1 MKGKLGIHNTPE
13 AAPNPSRKI
22 RHSQKK
28 KKNPN
33 IWSLFT
39 KREFPKVG
47 KRGWKWQH
55 SQKKTKHGAREE
67 AWLPFPKKPRIWEW
81 QRRENPGSSVDFS
94 SVFSL
99 FSFQGVQATLRE
111 FPAQR
116 SHFQGFTEEDPR
128 KKK

>member
-13 AAPNPSRKI
+13 AALNPSRKI

-28 KKNPN
+28 KKTPTFGHYLQRGNSQKLGKGAGN
-33 IWSLFT
+33 GSI
-39 KREFPKVG
+39 PK
-47 KRGWKWQH
+47 
-55 SQKKTKHGAREE
+55 KKTKHGAREE

-99 FSFQGVQATLRE
+99 FSFQGVQATLWE

-116 SHFQGFTEEDPR
+116 SHFQGFTEKDPR